1 MPTWNQIADDVL
13 IAMGYSHDDALR
25 NRPQVQYNATLIYNK
40 LKNQQLKKNA
50 KTGDSLAIADMLHT
64 YIVPVVHN
72 NVADNVVN
80 DWDASYFDL
89 PSAIMNMD
97 AGAALNMVR
106 YLRNDLPANCPPAV
120 ARTPFSQTTLASLYN
135 LYQSKY
141 QAPRSDR
148 PYVARA
154 KAGSADRV
162 YLFGVPSSVTHL
174 LVALYTAASFMD
186 IDPDEEIDLPDH
198 LLATMKKMMLE
209 MESWLL
215 QIPQERL
222 MNEGRDFPPG
232 QTVQTRP
239 AISVNDPAQFDD

>member
-1 MPTWNQIADDVL
+1 MT
-13 IAMGYSHDDALR
+13 MGMDTDDALR
-25 NRPQVQYNATLIYNK
+25 NRLAVQYNAVLIYNK

-72 NVADNVVN
+72 DVGDTVVT
-80 DWDASYFDL
+80 DFDACYFDL
-89 PSAIMNMD
+89 PTPIMNMD

-106 YLRNDLPANCPPAV
+106 YLRNDLPHNCPPAI
-120 ARTPFSQTTLASLYN
+120 ARTPFTQTTLATVYN

-162 YLFGVPSSVTHL
+162 YLFGVPSDVTHL
-174 LVALYTAASFMD
+174 LTALYTAASFTQ
-186 IDPDEEIDLPDH
+186 IDPDEDIDLPDH

-222 MNEGRDFPPG
+222 ENNGRDFQPG

-239 AISVNDPAQFDD
+239 IISVNDPAQFDD